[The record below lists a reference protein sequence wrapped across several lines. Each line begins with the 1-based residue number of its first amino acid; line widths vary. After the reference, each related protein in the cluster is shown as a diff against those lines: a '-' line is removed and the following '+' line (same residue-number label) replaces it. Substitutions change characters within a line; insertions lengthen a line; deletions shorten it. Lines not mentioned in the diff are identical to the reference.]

1 MLGRRRERRLFS
13 VLPCRSRL
21 SQCCNTTS
29 IPRLL
34 VITTTHSFL
43 VDLLLLGILGLFLVL
58 RNIRPLLETSASLCI
73 YQKHST
79 QPPLPPMAAFP
90 FHHGKARA
98 RSVQLDKA
106 AAAEALV
113 AKAAKARAESAPT
126 PPAPSA
132 RSSSL
137 PYKENQAPAGSVRH
151 YRSMLHVDAP
161 SLGPLKPMDYAELY
175 AHHAPPHG
183 TCEPSGVSCSL
194 LS

>member
-1 MLGRRRERRLFS
+1 
-13 VLPCRSRL
+13 
-21 SQCCNTTS
+21 
-29 IPRLL
+29 
-34 VITTTHSFL
+34 
-43 VDLLLLGILGLFLVL
+43 
-58 RNIRPLLETSASLCI
+58 
-73 YQKHST
+73 
-79 QPPLPPMAAFP
+79 MAAFP
-90 FHHGKARA
+90 FHHGKPRV
-98 RSVQLDKA
+98 RSVQLNKA
-106 AAAEALV
+106 AAAEAI
-113 AKAAKARAESAPT
+113 AAEAAKARESAPT

-137 PYKENQAPAGSVRH
+137 PYKENLAPLASVRH